1 MARFS
6 GSSSIARIC
15 SEIAGP
21 PGSRVRRTS
30 QPFSRRY
37 ASARQSCVD
46 FPQPSTP
53 SNVMNFPCIT
63 PFLCIAS
70 SFGEAAALFLRMRPS
85 FPASA
90 RQARARLIL
99 ASAFIFL
106 YYRYGN
112 RLYAPSQLCHCC
124 GVLGEMHKI
133 SLRIFQKRHG
143 IAICP
148 AYPHSASAALRGMR
162 RLSPQRQTPAGKIF
176 HGLRLRAALT
186 CAPGQAR
193 FRASCWPL
201 TLCPRQL
208 PPMQSTMALQL
219 CGNAL
224 PHSGLSAQP
233 HPLPLLLKLYP
244 ASLPPTSKKQKKAA
258 KQESFQQNGYA
269 KNWVKPLRQA

>member
-70 SFGEAAALFLRMRPS
+70 SFGEAATLFLRMRPS

-99 ASAFIFL
+99 ASAFTFL

-124 GVLGEMHKI
+124 GVSGEDAQN
-133 SLRIFQKRHG
+133 L
-143 IAICP
+143 P
-148 AYPHSASAALRGMR
+148 PHLPEKAWHSNLPC
-162 RLSPQRQTPAGKIF
+162 LSPFCIRGASGDAPPVAAAPNSCGQNF

-208 PPMQSTMALQL
+208 LPMQSTMAAQL
-219 CGNAL
+219 
-224 PHSGLSAQP
+224 
-233 HPLPLLLKLYP
+233 
-244 ASLPPTSKKQKKAA
+244 
-258 KQESFQQNGYA
+258 
-269 KNWVKPLRQA
+269 